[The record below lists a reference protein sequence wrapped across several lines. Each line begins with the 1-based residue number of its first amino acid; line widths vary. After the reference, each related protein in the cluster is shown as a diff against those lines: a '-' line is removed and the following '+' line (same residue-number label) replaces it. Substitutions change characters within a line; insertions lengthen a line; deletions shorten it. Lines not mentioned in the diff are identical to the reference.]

1 MKKPETN
8 NHLPS
13 PGSSSLESG
22 LASRGSLRWVAA
34 DITLVLEEARRRLD
48 LSPIAAVAL
57 GRSLSAAALIQRISL
72 KMPARVVLEV
82 VGDGPMGKVV
92 AEVDSKGHLRGLVG
106 NPQLETPEDGRM
118 RIAPLLGS
126 GFLRVTREE
135 KRSRYSSQVEL
146 VSGELGDDITHYLEQ
161 SEQIRSAVL
170 LGVLPRPI
178 GIGAAGGL
186 IVEALPGT
194 EDEVIDQLEENIRTL
209 EGVSSCM
216 DRGGI
221 PALVKA
227 VLQGFDREIVER
239 QPLEYRCRCN
249 RQSLLRQILPLAHK
263 EPEALIGDDGFCEAV
278 CAYCGSRY
286 VFTATELA
294 APLGGPPLSHA

>member
-1 MKKPETN
+1 
-8 NHLPS
+8 
-13 PGSSSLESG
+13 
-22 LASRGSLRWVAA
+22 VAA

-249 RQSLLRQILPLAHK
+249 R
-263 EPEALIGDDGFCEAV
+263 
-278 CAYCGSRY
+278 
-286 VFTATELA
+286 
-294 APLGGPPLSHA
+294 

>member
-135 KRSRYSSQVEL
+135 KRSRYSSQVE
-146 VSGELGDDITHYLEQ
+146 
-161 SEQIRSAVL
+161 
-170 LGVLPRPI
+170 
-178 GIGAAGGL
+178 
-186 IVEALPGT
+186 
-194 EDEVIDQLEENIRTL
+194 
-209 EGVSSCM
+209 
-216 DRGGI
+216 
-221 PALVKA
+221 
-227 VLQGFDREIVER
+227 
-239 QPLEYRCRCN
+239 
-249 RQSLLRQILPLAHK
+249 
-263 EPEALIGDDGFCEAV
+263 
-278 CAYCGSRY
+278 
-286 VFTATELA
+286 
-294 APLGGPPLSHA
+294 

>member
-1 MKKPETN
+1 
-8 NHLPS
+8 
-13 PGSSSLESG
+13 
-22 LASRGSLRWVAA
+22 VAA